1 MDQFSLASALLEA
14 HGGYREVAW
23 KVAGELIAEGVSPE
37 HIFFN
42 LMDDSITARVSAAH
56 EEHLTLI
63 RR

>member
-23 KVAGELIAEGVSPE
+23 RVAGELIGSGQSHEAVFRDLTNEAMES
-37 HIFFN
+37 
-42 LMDDSITARVSAAH
+42 RVHAAN
-56 EEHLTLI
+56 EDYAAS